1 MTSLLEKMNEME
13 SFGYSPLEVEEYKN
27 NKIEEY
33 KSFGYSDE
41 DIYKELNAV
50 HPNTYNNDTV
60 VKEQNKSFWQNVKE
74 KAGAV
79 KERAIGEDFDISM
92 KRALGASLYNIG
104 LQQADK
110 GIPLEEAFEVD
121 EDRGFLEQGIESIIT
136 LAADLPFYGA

>member
-1 MTSLLEKMNEME
+1 MTSLLEEMNEMK
-13 SFGYSPLEVEEYKN
+13 SLGYSPLEVEDYKN
-27 NKIEEY
+27 SQIEEM
-33 KSFGYSDE
+33 KTFGFSDE

-121 EDRGFLEQGIESIIT
+121 EDRGFLEQGIECKTFHS
-136 LAADLPFYGA
+136 FGMGG